1 MIEGFLDDK
10 RQNPSN
16 KLDLAFFWSLVKEEG
31 KDVCTMYQ
39 KLLIRLGIMEEE
51 REEVYIEQ
59 VWQPLAGFM
68 FLCLR
73 FSFRSFDIASYIHC
87 NFAIV
92 RDMKCIKEP
101 AIAEI
106 ILRLQ

>member
-51 REEVYIEQ
+51 REEIYIEQ
-59 VWQPLAGFM
+59 VRQPLAGFT
-68 FLCLR
+68 LLAYT
-73 FSFRSFDIASYIHC
+73 FSFRISDIALLQIYI
-87 NFAIV
+87 
-92 RDMKCIKEP
+92 CIETVH
-101 AIAEI
+101 
-106 ILRLQ
+106 

>member
-51 REEVYIEQ
+51 REEIYIEQ
-59 VWQPLAGFM
+59 VRQPLAGSM
-68 FLCLR
+68 FLASR
-73 FSFRSFDIASYIHC
+73 FSSRGSDIALLLYMHW
-87 NFAIV
+87 NFALA
-92 RDMKCIKEP
+92 RD
-101 AIAEI
+101 
-106 ILRLQ
+106 L

>member
-1 MIEGFLDDK
+1 MFLQQTLIVLTIGFRRLNQLLFLILPWNRMIEGFLDDK

-51 REEVYIEQ
+51 REEVYTEQ
-59 VWQPLAGFM
+59 VWQP
-68 FLCLR
+68 
-73 FSFRSFDIASYIHC
+73 
-87 NFAIV
+87 
-92 RDMKCIKEP
+92 
-101 AIAEI
+101 
-106 ILRLQ
+106 

>member
-51 REEVYIEQ
+51 REEIYIEQ
-59 VWQPLAGFM
+59 VRQPLAGSM
-68 FLCLR
+68 FLAFR
-73 FSFRSFDIASYIHC
+73 FSSRALHCITSVYALKLCISQGSIMYIDTC
-87 NFAIV
+87 
-92 RDMKCIKEP
+92 K
-101 AIAEI
+101 AEV
-106 ILRLQ
+106 ILRL

>member
-1 MIEGFLDDK
+1 MFLQQTLFVLTIGFRRLNQLLFLILPWNRMIEGFLDDK

-51 REEVYIEQ
+51 REEVYTEQ
-59 VWQPLAGFM
+59 VWQP
-68 FLCLR
+68 
-73 FSFRSFDIASYIHC
+73 
-87 NFAIV
+87 
-92 RDMKCIKEP
+92 
-101 AIAEI
+101 
-106 ILRLQ
+106 

>member
-51 REEVYIEQ
+51 REEIYIEQ
-59 VWQPLAGFM
+59 VRQPLQLAGFM
-68 FLCLR
+68 FFTLLTSR
-73 FSFRSFDIASYIHC
+73 FSFRSSDIALLQIYI
-87 NFAIV
+87 
-92 RDMKCIKEP
+92 CIETVH
-101 AIAEI
+101 
-106 ILRLQ
+106 